1 MWLRLMMKVRENI
14 SISMEKKVTWSI
26 MMSHSTTE
34 DEPLSLR
41 DVWLSEDFILHNQ
54 I

>member
-1 MWLRLMMKVRENI
+1 MIKVRENI
-14 SISMEKKVTWSI
+14 SISIEKKVKWS
-26 MMSHSTTE
+26 MMMRHSTTE

-41 DVWLSEDFILHNQ
+41 DVWRSEDFILHNQ